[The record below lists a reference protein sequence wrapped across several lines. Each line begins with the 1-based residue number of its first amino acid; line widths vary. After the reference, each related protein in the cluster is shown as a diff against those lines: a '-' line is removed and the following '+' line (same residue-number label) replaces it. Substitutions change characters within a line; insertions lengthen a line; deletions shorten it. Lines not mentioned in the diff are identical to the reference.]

1 MYALKEREFVRRLR
15 YNFGMPEEDF
25 LYDFLYDF
33 VSNRQ
38 KAKISRDD

>member
-1 MYALKEREFVRRLR
+1 MYDLKEREFVRQLR

-25 LYDFLYDF
+25 LYDFI
-33 VSNRQ
+33 SNRQ